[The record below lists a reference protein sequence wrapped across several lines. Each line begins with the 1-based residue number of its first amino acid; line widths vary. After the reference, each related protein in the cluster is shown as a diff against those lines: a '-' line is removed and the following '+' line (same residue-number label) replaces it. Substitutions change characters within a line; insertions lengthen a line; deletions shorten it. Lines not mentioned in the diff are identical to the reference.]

1 MCSEGEGTA
10 RRLESARQGRRERN
24 SESIGL
30 LGSGGVLSTT
40 NVSYPTAWHGAFTE
54 RITEA
59 FPECV
64 PRESSKGEIAAFS
77 NGPDYRHAWR
87 VGMGSPDP
95 KMRGSSGSDY
105 RHAWRAGMRS
115 PDPKMRGKEEI
126 IP

>member
-1 MCSEGEGTA
+1 MEAGISQAGP
-10 RRLESARQGRRERN
+10 ERKELRKYW
-24 SESIGL
+24 SPGV
-30 LGSGGVLSTT
+30 GGVLSTT

-87 VGMGSPDP
+87 AGMGSPDP
-95 KMRGSSGSDY
+95 KMRGSSGPDY